1 MTVRN
6 PTVDVIVVNWNG
18 GADVVESAR
27 SALAFGARV
36 IVVDNASTDGSPERV
51 ETAVPGVTV
60 LRMGRNA
67 GFAAAC
73 NRGAADGDGAFIFLL
88 NPDARIVGGT
98 PADVA
103 TAFAHPSRPMIVGP
117 RIEDDAGRLA
127 RSARRFPTALSL
139 VLYQLKLHHLA
150 RWIPPLRR
158 YLMMDADF
166 SRPMLVDQPMGAAFI
181 MRREDWERFGG
192 MDEAYF
198 LWFEEV
204 DLAKRVS
211 EAGGNAL
218 YWPDIAVR
226 HIGGTSFSRLSARQR
241 QRLWN
246 RSALRYAERHFSRLG
261 AAGVRVTL
269 PISSTVNWAADR
281 ARSIR
286 AGVRG
291 AS

>member
-1 MTVRN
+1 MGN
-6 PTVDVIVVNWNG
+6 PTVDVVVVNWNG
-18 GADVVESAR
+18 GDDVVESAR
-27 SALAFGARV
+27 SAIAFGGRA

-51 ETAVPGVTV
+51 EASV
-60 LRMGRNA
+60 LEASVVRMGRNA

-73 NRGAADGDGAFIFLL
+73 NRGVAEGEGAFIFLL
-88 NPDARIVGGT
+88 NPDATIVSGT

-103 TAFAHPSRPMIVGP
+103 TAFAHGARPMIVGP
-117 RIEDDAGRLA
+117 RIEDESGRLA

-139 VLYQLKLHHLA
+139 VLYQVKLHHLA
-150 RWIPPLRR
+150 RWIPPLRQ

-181 MRREDWERFGG
+181 MRRADWERFGG

-204 DLAKRVS
+204 DLAKRVA

-218 YWPDIAVR
+218 YWPDISVR
-226 HIGGTSFSRLSARQR
+226 HIGGTSFSRLTARQR

-246 RSALRYAERHFSRLG
+246 RSALRYAERHFGRVG
-261 AAGVRVTL
+261 AAGVRLTL
-269 PISSTVNWAADR
+269 PVSSTVNWAADR
-281 ARSIR
+281 VRAIR